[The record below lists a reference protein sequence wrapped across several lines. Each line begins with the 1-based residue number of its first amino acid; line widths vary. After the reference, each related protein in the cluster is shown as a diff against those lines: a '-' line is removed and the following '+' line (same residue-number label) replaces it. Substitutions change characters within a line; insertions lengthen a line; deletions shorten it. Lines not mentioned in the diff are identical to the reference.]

1 MFKNSF
7 FDTVH
12 LLRVLYMFN
21 SKCQSFKIQAGIVD
35 TLSWTLYIHSRLLEI
50 EVYVAIWLT
59 FLLVYDYLHK
69 LRIKE

>member
-12 LLRVLYMFN
+12 LRHVLYMFN

-35 TLSWTLYIHSRLLEI
+35 TLSWTLYIHSCLLEI

-59 FLLVYDYLHK
+59 FLLVYEYLHK